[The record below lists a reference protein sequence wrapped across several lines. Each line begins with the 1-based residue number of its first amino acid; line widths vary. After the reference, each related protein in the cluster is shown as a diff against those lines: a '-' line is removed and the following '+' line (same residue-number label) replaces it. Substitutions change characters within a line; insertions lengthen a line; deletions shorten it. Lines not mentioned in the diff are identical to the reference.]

1 MMAMS
6 QMNGDGHFDWPEK
19 TQIYAALALCEDL
32 EQASELLQDQGVVIS
47 PRRLGYYQRNGGQR
61 LEQMK
66 QSGLATQLVGQQ
78 ARHMSRV
85 KRMDHFTE
93 WIEQQMM
100 GPDGPSELLDRERA
114 AIIHRYRELMET
126 AIQSDSPEGGTD
138 QDEEIEPQHQQE
150 VHRGLSLLEL
160 ISNGREPDETFE
172 QLLLDATRRVAAAS
186 GQTFPSS
193 GPDKFPME

>member
-1 MMAMS
+1 MS
-6 QMNGDGHFDWPEK
+6 PTNGDGHFDWPEK

-32 EQASELLQDQGVVIS
+32 DEASELLQDQGLVVS

-66 QSGLATQLVGQQ
+66 QSGLAEHLVGQP

-85 KRMDHFTE
+85 KRMDQFTE

-126 AIQSDSPEGGTD
+126 AIQSDSPEGGTN

-186 GQTFPSS
+186 GQTFPPPT
-193 GPDKFPME
+193 PDKFPVE